1 MPDDKHAKLRSLPFE
16 MLAGALSIDI
26 SRFKRRKGDTESAGP
41 CPVHAPKKNGTAF
54 SYSQDGKFNC
64 FSCNAKGRG
73 GLDLA
78 MAVRGC
84 GFQAAV
90 ELLEPYAAVPDMC
103 GPRAAGEAT
112 AGDGD
117 GEPAVQ
123 GNLREVRR
131 RECLAEGEGLFAGDG
146 EKVRVSSTRTQA
158 ASPHTT
164 APCCSKLRIPAHGEQ
179 PFRSKVNTDSD
190 RC

>member
-26 SRFKRRKGDTESAGP
+26 SRFKRRKGDTEWAGP

-90 ELLEPYAAVPDMC
+90 ELLEPYAAVPDMR
-103 GPRAAGEAT
+103 RARVPQVKLQQVTAT
-112 AGDGD
+112 
-117 GEPAVQ
+117 ENP
-123 GNLREVRR
+123 
-131 RECLAEGEGLFAGDG
+131 
-146 EKVRVSSTRTQA
+146 
-158 ASPHTT
+158 
-164 APCCSKLRIPAHGEQ
+164 
-179 PFRSKVNTDSD
+179 PFRGTYQKFAVESAWLKERGFLPETAKRYGVFQYENPS
-190 RC
+190 RKSAYNGSVLLKIAYSGPW